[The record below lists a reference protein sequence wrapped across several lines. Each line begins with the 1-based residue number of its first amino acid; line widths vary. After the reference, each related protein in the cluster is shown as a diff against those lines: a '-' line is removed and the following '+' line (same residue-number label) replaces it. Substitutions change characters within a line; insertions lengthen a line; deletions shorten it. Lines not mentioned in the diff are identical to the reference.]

1 MVICWLPYFIVAFY
15 DSFHASC
22 WSGFYTIAL
31 IIALPTYCLRPL
43 IYLAYNRHDQSTT
56 EHDSENISRS
66 TKVKSFKKAINKLDK
81 VVFMS
86 AKKRKIDVEK
96 GTKAGQDETKSDE
109 KFQQLA

>member
-1 MVICWLPYFIVAFY
+1 MFM
-15 DSFHASC
+15 
-22 WSGFYTIAL
+22 
-31 IIALPTYCLRPL
+31 R

-96 GTKAGQDETKSDE
+96 GGIIDEYSSTCLSNIL
-109 KFQQLA
+109 QSPTCRL